1 MFHHIHGHKVNDI
14 DGIAIHG
21 GLIYYILQYLTF
33 FNSLKYKNQ
42 NIGYNQRL

>member
-1 MFHHIHGHKVNDI
+1 VNDI

-21 GLIYYILQYLTF
+21 GLSYYILQYLTF